1 MKMYRKYSRLKL
13 EIYEFDAEDVI
24 VTSSGAQG
32 GGEDDND
39 DDFD

>member
-24 VTSSGAQG
+24 VTSTGDGS
-32 GGEDDND
+32 GGEIGRAHV
-39 DDFD
+39 